1 MTLTRVQPG
10 SLQSSAAGEAAGA
23 GPAVRPPWVIFG
35 DDWGRHVSTMQHL
48 FRTMVADDPI
58 VWVNSYGHRLPQL
71 TLYDLGRAARKI
83 QRMLRPEPPTQ
94 VSGPV
99 PSRIVHP
106 KALPWHN
113 LQIVQAFN
121 ERSLL
126 RDIRRALATLSP
138 GVAPYFVTG
147 TPMTPGVV
155 GQLGEQA
162 AIYFCMDDYAEL
174 PNVTGNMIRPL
185 EEKLLTVVDGVVA
198 TARVLVE
205 KKVPRSGRVQYLPQG
220 VNYEHFAGPRPVPA
234 DLASL
239 PRPIIGFAGGI
250 SAACDID
257 LLLALADANPTG
269 TVALVGPVS
278 IDTTR
283 LSRPNLVLL
292 GNRPYAELP
301 AYVQGFDVG
310 IIPYILNDW
319 TRAVDPLKLLEYLA
333 AGIPVV
339 STELPE
345 VLKYREV
352 VHVARTNDDFVAA
365 VRGALAGEGANRST
379 RQALALENTWNRR
392 GETLRAFVTD
402 IARER
407 RGRR

>member
-1 MTLTRVQPG
+1 MTLTRVSPG
-10 SLQSSAAGEAAGA
+10 SRQSPAAGEAAGA

-48 FRTMVADDPI
+48 FRTMVGDDPI

-83 QRMLRPEPPTQ
+83 QRMLRPEPSAAVT
-94 VSGPV
+94 GPV

-113 LQIVQAFN
+113 LQVVQAFN

-126 RDIRRALATLSP
+126 RDIRRALAAVSP

-147 TPMTPGVV
+147 TPMTPGIV

-220 VNYEHFAGPRPVPA
+220 VNYEHFSEPRPVPA
-234 DLASL
+234 DLAHL
-239 PRPIIGFAGGI
+239 PRPIIGFAGGV

-257 LLLALADANPTG
+257 LLLGLADANPTG

-283 LSRPNLVLL
+283 LTRPNLVLL

-345 VLKYREV
+345 VLKYRDV
-352 VHVARTNDDFVAA
+352 VHVARSNDDFIGA
-365 VRGALAGEGANRST
+365 VRRALAGEGATRSV

-392 GETLRAFVTD
+392 GETLRTFVTQ

-407 RGRR
+407 QGQR